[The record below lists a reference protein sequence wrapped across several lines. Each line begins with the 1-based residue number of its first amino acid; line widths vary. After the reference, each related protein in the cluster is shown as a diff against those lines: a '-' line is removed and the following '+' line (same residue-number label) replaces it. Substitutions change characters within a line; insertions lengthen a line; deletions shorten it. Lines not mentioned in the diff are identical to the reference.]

1 MLGWGEYSITGRGLL
16 SRQTKKHMF
25 AQSLTGSDPISVITW
40 IKNPA
45 AQQALGL
52 QQGRSITSGLM
63 LARLMLA
70 NSICC
75 AVGKQAVGGGARI
88 VSRACS

>member
-63 LARLMLA
+63 LA